1 MPERRPERRHG
12 QLATDAEYNQAGWQ
26 GFLGG
31 MNGAA
36 RWGIYSAIL
45 AGAGYYFSPV
55 YRGLTVQ
62 FKVYLQMSGM
72 TIGGC
77 IEAERRVREYE
88 KRAMRMRKIRRD
100 AEVWRRYEQ
109 DFAEQRSPQKAASV
123 VARGPIRNEEE

>member
-1 MPERRPERRHG
+1 
-12 QLATDAEYNQAGWQ
+12 
-26 GFLGG
+26 

-36 RWGIYSAIL
+36 KWGIYSGIL

-55 YRGLTVQ
+55 YRNLTFQ

-88 KRAMRMRKIRRD
+88 RRAMRMRKIKKD
-100 AEVWRRYEQ
+100 AEVWRMYEQ
-109 DFAEQRSPQKAASV
+109 DYAEQAGSQKAPVNV
-123 VARGPIRNEEE
+123 VAKGPVKNDE

>member
-1 MPERRPERRHG
+1 MPPRRHG
-12 QLATDAEYNQAGWQ
+12 QLATDDEYNQAGWQ

-36 RWGIYSAIL
+36 KWGIYSGIL

-55 YRGLTVQ
+55 YRNLTFQ

-88 KRAMRMRKIRRD
+88 RRAMRMRKIKKD
-100 AEVWRRYEQ
+100 AEVWRMYEQ
-109 DFAEQRSPQKAASV
+109 DYAEQAGSQKAPVNV
-123 VARGPIRNEEE
+123 VAKGPVKNDE